1 MTESV
6 STAAAE
12 QWRSLA
18 QVPLLASLP
27 DDTLRRL
34 WREARPHTAAA
45 GTALRRAGDPAA
57 HLLLLLRGRV
67 AAATTTR
74 TGRVVRF
81 GEWAA
86 PCALDK
92 VAVIDGAGHTATFT
106 ALTPCAL
113 RHLPRTRFL
122 ELVDG
127 TAQVRTHVLRVL
139 ADDARRQQQR
149 LIAAATLPAEARV
162 AAWLLEQAATAPG
175 TRVPLPGGQQA
186 LADLLGVTRV
196 TVNRALAR
204 LRRDGLV
211 EIRGSVLVLLA
222 PELLALRA
230 RG

>member
-1 MTESV
+1 MTRSV
-6 STAAAE
+6 STATAE
-12 QWRSLA
+12 QCRSLA
-18 QVPLLASLP
+18 HVPLLASLP
-27 DDTLRRL
+27 DDALRRA
-34 WREARPHTAAA
+34 WRGSLPQTAAA
-45 GTALRRAGDPAA
+45 GTALGRTGDPAA

-106 ALTPCAL
+106 ALTPCAV
-113 RHLPRTRFL
+113 RRLPRARFL

-162 AAWLLEQAATAPG
+162 AAWLLEQAAAAPG
-175 TRVPLPGGQQA
+175 TRVVLPGGQQA

-204 LRRDGLV
+204 LRRDGLL
-211 EIRGSVLVLLA
+211 EIRGSTLVLLA

-230 RG
+230 GG